1 MHITLLA
8 LLPGF
13 AVFAWH
19 FGIGVLLNVALASL
33 TAVIGEALVLKLRSR
48 PLNSLADGTAALTGA
63 LLGLCLPPLHRYR
76 LCSCLW
82 QTPLWRFGE

>member
-19 FGIGVLLNVALASL
+19 FGIGVLLNVAVASL
-33 TAVIGEALVLKLRSR
+33 TAVIGEALVLKLRS
-48 PLNSLADGTAALTGA
+48 
-63 LLGLCLPPLHRYR
+63 PP
-76 LCSCLW
+76 
-82 QTPLWRFGE
+82 